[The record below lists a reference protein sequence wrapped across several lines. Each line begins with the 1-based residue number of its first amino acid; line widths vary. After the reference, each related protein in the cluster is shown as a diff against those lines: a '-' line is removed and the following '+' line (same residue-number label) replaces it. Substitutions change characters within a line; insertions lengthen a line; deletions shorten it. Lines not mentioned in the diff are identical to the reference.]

1 MAKQE
6 AKKKKSKMNSPF
18 KSRLLLVGMLLTSI
32 AVLPTT
38 LLIFIGMMP
47 TIIARFTE
55 KTRQGTRVLTIG
67 FMNFAGCFPFWFK
80 LMQSGHKFE
89 AAVALVTDPFNIVI
103 MYGSAVV
110 GYMIEWGLAGF
121 VAGLMVQKGRKRLD
135 EIKKIQEDITKR
147 WGPEVTGDIPLD
159 RFGFPVSNNEQ

>member
-1 MAKQE
+1 M
-6 AKKKKSKMNSPF
+6 
-18 KSRLLLVGMLLTSI
+18 VGMLLTSV

-47 TIIARFTE
+47 TVIARFTE

-80 LMQSGHKFE
+80 LMQGGHKFDV
-89 AAVALVTDPFNIVI
+89 AVGLVTDPFNIVV

-110 GYMIEWGLAGF
+110 GYLIEWGLAGF
-121 VAGLMVQKGRKRLD
+121 IAGLMVQKGHKRLD
-135 EIKKIQEDITKR
+135 EIKRIQEGLTKR
-147 WGPEVTGDIPLD
+147 WGLEVAGDIPLD
-159 RFGFPVSNNEQ
+159 RFGFPVENKED